1 MPIIT
6 YYNFSYKLIIAIKLM
21 WQTLELEETLI
32 IYFGTSRAIYS
43 IIHTAIINRFHIRG
57 NVKIILKLIA
67 KWIAQPEGLVPPNQL
82 E

>member
-43 IIHTAIINRFHIRG
+43 IVIINRFHIG
-57 NVKIILKLIA
+57 ENVKIILELIA
-67 KWIAQPEGLVPPNQL
+67 KWIAQLVGLVPPDQL